1 MKLHHKLNLNKVL
14 LVLLIILFG
23 YSVSGAMFDIMGER
37 TLGSIFRHF
46 LPTTPYLFLITL
58 ISLYDIRRVSFSG
71 LVPRLPSNINLE
83 VIFKRLLW
91 PFLLAVFVGW
101 FSSQYLAPLGLLYL
115 PVILAVIISLIVSCY
130 CMLTERK
137 VLAVILFFATIPF
150 LFFIQSNL
158 WQILDQV
165 EFVELKIS
173 GVPVPL
179 SAIYLSLI

>member
-1 MKLHHKLNLNKVL
+1 
-14 LVLLIILFG
+14 
-23 YSVSGAMFDIMGER
+23 MGER

-83 VIFKRLLW
+83 VIFKRLVW

-101 FSSQYLAPLGLLYL
+101 FSSQYLAPLGLLYV

-137 VLAVILFFATIPF
+137 VLAVILFFATIPWCAFWRRVHNIFRLLLMLLLQF
-150 LFFIQSNL
+150 LIQHHRRL
-158 WQILDQV
+158 QHCVRIQ
-165 EFVELKIS
+165 
-173 GVPVPL
+173 
-179 SAIYLSLI
+179 